1 MWRRSK
7 CALQKLKKVNKSKL
21 KNGKKK
27 SVVKKEENSTY
38 EKTEVFEI
46 FQNHSLDQI
55 VAKYSKAA
63 LAAMYYAVHC
73 SKPLSA
79 DNKER
84 IAQVIKGYI
93 HDMSRAE
100 VLLGGL

>member
-55 VAKYSKAA
+55 VVYS
-63 LAAMYYAVHC
+63 AVSHQD
-73 SKPLSA
+73 KKLLSG
-79 DNKER
+79 E
-84 IAQVIKGYI
+84 
-93 HDMSRAE
+93 
-100 VLLGGL
+100 